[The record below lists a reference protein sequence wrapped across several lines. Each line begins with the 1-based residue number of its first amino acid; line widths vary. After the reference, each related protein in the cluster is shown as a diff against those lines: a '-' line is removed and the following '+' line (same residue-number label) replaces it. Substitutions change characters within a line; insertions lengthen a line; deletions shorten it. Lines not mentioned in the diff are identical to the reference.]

1 MSDFFSS
8 LQQNPYVYF
17 FLSCI
22 TVASIIYAIYT
33 NRINKRYKYLEHYE
47 ISRTLFYPSNR
58 KQNLHLFYEEQEI
71 PNVTITNVAVW
82 NAGNEALRY
91 SDLANSL
98 DITFD
103 EDDQDINDEDYYN
116 TILSANI
123 IGTTNP
129 NSAFAITEESD
140 RAITLEF
147 KFLNAGDG
155 AVIQLLHTGY
165 PFNIKISA
173 SVIGENIKKKRTI
186 KKGRHRMVSRAYDS
200 LRSMLRRL
208 TLHFSI
214 ISTALFGFWMIA
226 RVWFPNI
233 LGDDRSDIKVTT
245 IILACAVI
253 IVWVYY
259 FITRY
264 YDYYDYVP
272 EKIKQL
278 LNK

>member
-1 MSDFFSS
+1 MSEFFSF
-8 LQQNPYVYF
+8 LQYNPFVNF
-17 FLSCI
+17 ILSCI
-22 TVASIIYAIYT
+22 TIASIIYAIYT
-33 NRINKRYKYLEHYE
+33 NRINKKYKYLEHYE

-58 KQNLHLFYEEQEI
+58 KRNLHLFYEEQEI

-98 DITFD
+98 DIIFD
-103 EDDQDINDEDYYN
+103 EDEQDIKDENFYN
-116 TILSANI
+116 TILSASI
-123 IGTTNP
+123 IGATNQ
-129 NSAFAITEESD
+129 NNAFAITKQSD
-140 RAITLEF
+140 KIVSLEF

-165 PFNIKISA
+165 PFNLKISA
-173 SVIGENIKKKRTI
+173 NVIGENIKKKRTV
-186 KKGRHRMVSRAYDS
+186 KKRRHRMESRAYDS
-200 LRSMLRRL
+200 FRSMLRRL
-208 TLHFSI
+208 TLLATI
-214 ISTALFGFWMIA
+214 ITTALFGFWMVA
-226 RVWFPNI
+226 RMWFPSI
-233 LGDDRSDIKVTT
+233 LGDDWTDIKVTT
-245 IILACAVI
+245 FFLACTVI

-259 FITRY
+259 IITKY